1 MTTLYDFKIKDI
13 MGNEWDL
20 DELRGKVV
28 MIVNVASKCSYVKQ
42 YSSLEEIYLRYKSQD
57 FVIIGCPCN
66 QFAGQEP
73 APETEIYNY
82 CTIHWSVTFPL
93 TSKLEVNGINEAPL
107 YKWMKE
113 TMPGI
118 FGLKRVKW
126 NFEKFLIDREGKIV
140 KRYWTF
146 TDPKRIIPDIEKLL

>member
-20 DELRGKVV
+20 DELRGKVNKKESISIYSPTEKVV

-93 TSKLEVNGINEAPL
+93 TSKL
-107 YKWMKE
+107 
-113 TMPGI
+113 
-118 FGLKRVKW
+118 
-126 NFEKFLIDREGKIV
+126 
-140 KRYWTF
+140 
-146 TDPKRIIPDIEKLL
+146 